1 MNISSPNTPDLR
13 QLQYGDYFDDLLKEI
28 KSRQSVLAKQ
38 YNKYVPVV
46 VKIAPDLNDAELVQI
61 ADGLIRHKID
71 GVIATNTTIS
81 RDNVTGLKYSEQEG
95 GLSGKP
101 LQYKSTAIIKRL
113 HEELQGRIPII
124 GCGGIDSVSDA
135 QAKMNV
141 GATLLQIYSG
151 LIYHGPKLVAELI
164 RNIK

>member
-1 MNISSPNTPDLR
+1 M
-13 QLQYGDYFDDLLKEI
+13 GW
-28 KSRQSVLAKQ
+28 
-38 YNKYVPVV
+38 
-46 VKIAPDLNDAELVQI
+46 
-61 ADGLIRHKID
+61 
-71 GVIATNTTIS
+71 IATNNDHFPWQCHWI
-81 RDNVTGLKYSEQEG
+81 KYSEQEG